1 MDSAPLKFVNHKIE
15 ENATKVTYRPAE
27 NTGTVIYNLSLIES
41 GDYEFAIDIFREAF
55 RAGLVVSD
63 RVSFLKE
70 GDEIESYKIPEGKT
84 GICTI
89 CSMTLDSLLLR
100 KGIPINPIGGGM
112 VEIEN
117 MIPRRFTAMLK
128 YEYTTIDPISVMISQ
143 GNTKVTEVIKTGNGS
158 ITGNIREFHM
168 EAESTV
174 FGVVEELNSSGF
186 TGVLDVGA
194 PNTSLL
200 GVPVTP
206 DYQGFAM
213 IGGTNPVAAIIE
225 SGRSAEVRSMKGL
238 IDISKINYLSD
249 Y

>member
-1 MDSAPLKFVNHKIE
+1 
-15 ENATKVTYRPAE
+15 
-27 NTGTVIYNLSLIES
+27 
-41 GDYEFAIDIFREAF
+41 
-55 RAGLVVSD
+55 
-63 RVSFLKE
+63 
-70 GDEIESYKIPEGKT
+70 
-84 GICTI
+84 
-89 CSMTLDSLLLR
+89 
-100 KGIPINPIGGGM
+100 M

-194 PNTSLL
+194 PNTPLL

-213 IGGTNPVAAIIE
+213 IGGTNPVAAILE
-225 SGRSAEVRSMKGL
+225 SGRSAEVQSMKGL